1 MYISEVIID
10 NYRNFEH
17 IEIPLNKFTI
27 LIGENSEY
35 QKEVYP
41 I

>member
-1 MYISEVIID
+1 MYISEIIID

-27 LIGENSEY
+27 L
-35 QKEVYP
+35 KEKYNATSLKRKVT
-41 I
+41 